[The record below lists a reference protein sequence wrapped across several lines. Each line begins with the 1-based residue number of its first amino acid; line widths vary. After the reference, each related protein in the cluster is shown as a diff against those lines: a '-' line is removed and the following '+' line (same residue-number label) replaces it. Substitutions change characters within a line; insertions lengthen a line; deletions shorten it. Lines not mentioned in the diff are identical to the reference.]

1 MTDAFGFSAIRNV
14 PSSAV
19 TRNRGGWVFYDA
31 FGNYAR
37 RHDTLTARLLVLDY

>member
-1 MTDAFGFSAIRNV
+1 MTDAFGFSAMRNV

-31 FGNYAR
+31 FGNYAYVVMIR
-37 RHDTLTARLLVLDY
+37 APLDYLC

>member
-1 MTDAFGFSAIRNV
+1 MTDAFRFAAIRDV

-31 FGNYAR
+31 FGNYAYVVMIR
-37 RHDTLTARLLVLDY
+37 APLDYLC

>member
-1 MTDAFGFSAIRNV
+1 MTDAIRFSAIRNV

-31 FGNYAR
+31 FGNYAYVVMIR
-37 RHDTLTARLLVLDY
+37 SPLDYLC